1 MAGAG
6 IDGTATASPV
16 SHELRT
22 AIGELLTR
30 AQEAGAV
37 RRDVGVADAMALV
50 TGTVI
55 AIQRQGDDPE
65 LPTRILGV
73 SCDGLRAGT
82 PSARRFQGW
91 PKQANR
97 RPTLRPYS

>member
-6 IDGTATASPV
+6 IDVTATASPV
-16 SHELRT
+16 SHALRT

-37 RRDVGVADAMALV
+37 RRDVGVADVMALV

-73 SCDGLRAGT
+73 IRDGLRAGT
-82 PSARRFQGW
+82 PTARR
-91 PKQANR
+91 
-97 RPTLRPYS
+97 T